1 MICNVGDGWW
11 GWQIVWLVKQKQ
23 CRSQFFLASLSIW
36 LDNVRFAS
44 ISIPRDLVVVTCF
57 MFEPLTVRVGDA
69 VGMLRFCLEP
79 ISVNSVLVTFRESL
93 NASSA
98 SMVPLFQ
105 GNKLAFLAY
114 RYIHPSPTLKTKQ
127 NRGEKEGSRR
137 LFVVFFFS
145 FTGRIRMYT
154 CYTFQTKT

>member
-1 MICNVGDGWW
+1 
-11 GWQIVWLVKQKQ
+11 
-23 CRSQFFLASLSIW
+23 
-36 LDNVRFAS
+36 
-44 ISIPRDLVVVTCF
+44 

-98 SMVPLFQ
+98 SMVPLVQ

-137 LFVVFFFS
+137 LFVVFFSPLRGGYGCTHAIHFKLKLKKKRVLN
-145 FTGRIRMYT
+145 FNA
-154 CYTFQTKT
+154 YTFFFSG

>member
-1 MICNVGDGWW
+1 
-11 GWQIVWLVKQKQ
+11 
-23 CRSQFFLASLSIW
+23 
-36 LDNVRFAS
+36 
-44 ISIPRDLVVVTCF
+44 

-98 SMVPLFQ
+98 TVVPFFHS
-105 GNKLAFLAY
+105 NNLAFLAY
-114 RYIHPSPTLKTKQ
+114 RYVHPPCTPETKQ
-127 NRGEKEGSRR
+127 NRGEREGCHR

-145 FTGRIRMYT
+145 LTGRIRMYT

>member
-1 MICNVGDGWW
+1 
-11 GWQIVWLVKQKQ
+11 
-23 CRSQFFLASLSIW
+23 
-36 LDNVRFAS
+36 
-44 ISIPRDLVVVTCF
+44 

-114 RYIHPSPTLKTKQ
+114 RYIHSSPTLKTKQ

-137 LFVVFFFS
+137 LFVVFFLLYGEDTDVHMPYIS
-145 FTGRIRMYT
+145 N
-154 CYTFQTKT
+154 

>member
-1 MICNVGDGWW
+1 
-11 GWQIVWLVKQKQ
+11 
-23 CRSQFFLASLSIW
+23 
-36 LDNVRFAS
+36 
-44 ISIPRDLVVVTCF
+44 

-79 ISVNSVLVTFRESL
+79 ISVNSVLVTFRESF
-93 NASSA
+93 NISSA

-137 LFVVFFFS
+137 LFVVFFSPLRGGYGCTHAIHFKLKLKKKRIYFFS
-145 FTGRIRMYT
+145 FQGEKGISVSRRPLS
-154 CYTFQTKT
+154 